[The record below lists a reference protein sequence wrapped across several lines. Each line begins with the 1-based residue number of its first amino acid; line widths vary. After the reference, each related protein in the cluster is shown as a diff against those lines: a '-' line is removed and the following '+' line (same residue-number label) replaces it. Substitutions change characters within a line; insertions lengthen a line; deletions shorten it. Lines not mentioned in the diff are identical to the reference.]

1 MSVYI
6 TSRRHE
12 SEVFMNL
19 TSLSLSCTCMYGLLL
34 AYSWRNA
41 VVPCLCT
48 MHLYH
53 TIDNSSFNTLQCRF
67 DLNDV
72 LPIRGACGE
81 QIQLETPHDVIRE
94 QFWLGSTSRKST
106 YLFDQDLFH
115 FYDLLQKNNPGVS
128 ETGFLKTLEQMSEV
142 KGRVSNNGL
151 GYLSY
156 SVYAVTAVTE

>member
-1 MSVYI
+1 M
-6 TSRRHE
+6 RE
-12 SEVFMNL
+12 
-19 TSLSLSCTCMYGLLL
+19 
-34 AYSWRNA
+34 
-41 VVPCLCT
+41 CLC
-48 MHLYH
+48 LYYPG
-53 TIDNSSFNTLQCRF
+53 RF

-72 LPIRGACGE
+72 LPICEVCGE

-94 QFWLGSTSRKST
+94 QYWPGSTSRKST

-115 FYDLLQKNNPGVS
+115 FYDLLQKNNPGIS

>member
-1 MSVYI
+1 M
-6 TSRRHE
+6 
-12 SEVFMNL
+12 
-19 TSLSLSCTCMYGLLL
+19 
-34 AYSWRNA
+34 
-41 VVPCLCT
+41 
-48 MHLYH
+48 
-53 TIDNSSFNTLQCRF
+53 
-67 DLNDV
+67 
-72 LPIRGACGE
+72 
-81 QIQLETPHDVIRE
+81 IRE
-94 QFWLGSTSRKST
+94 QYLPGSTSRKST

>member
-1 MSVYI
+1 
-6 TSRRHE
+6 
-12 SEVFMNL
+12 
-19 TSLSLSCTCMYGLLL
+19 MYGLLL

-53 TIDNSSFNTLQCRF
+53 TIVALTHYNALRECLCLYYSGRF

-72 LPIRGACGE
+72 LPICGACGK

-94 QFWLGSTSRKST
+94 QFWPGSTSRKST

-156 SVYAVTAVTE
+156 IVYALTAVTE